1 MRHWAE
7 CIALLGFTRRG
18 VDWFGLVLGEFGSVG
33 VDCLVD
39 CGWTFLEF
47 VWVALDRI
55 ELTLIWGGL
64 CPIGF
69 VWGTWVACCGW
80 RA

>member
-1 MRHWAE
+1 ML
-7 CIALLGFTRRG
+7 IALALFGIARRG
-18 VDWFGLVLGEFGSVG
+18 VDWFGLVWGEFGSVG

-55 ELTLIWGGL
+55 ELTLIRGGL
-64 CPIGF
+64 GPIGF
-69 VWGTWVACCGW
+69 VWGTSVAARW
-80 RA
+80 IEFA